1 MKLLPTLLRWF
12 GSPRAEF
19 ETAGEHRTQTYS
31 PTAAEVLQPKK
42 HPPSAHFLPCTFS
55 VRISEYNITNT
66 PPGRLG
72 GKAAVHQRGDRRRHG
87 SEITVPLQTERR
99 QRRHPRDVRR
109 GISYK
114 YKEASPTNISAPV
127 ARCLPALPH
136 SITVLLVCR
145 GTSNH
150 SSTSIISPRSWIP
163 NALMTD

>member
-42 HPPSAHFLPCTFS
+42 RPPSARFLPSTFS
-55 VRISEYNITNT
+55 ARISEYNITNT

-72 GKAAVHQRGDRRRHG
+72 GKAAVHRGGDRRRRLG

-114 YKEASPTNISAPV
+114 YKRHLLQIYALLLLAACLHCLTLLLSYLSAEALLIIA
-127 ARCLPALPH
+127 ALP
-136 SITVLLVCR
+136 L
-145 GTSNH
+145 
-150 SSTSIISPRSWIP
+150 SPLGVGS
-163 NALMTD
+163 LMH